1 MSTKKVFSTVIKR
14 YTTLSSALDTLANG
28 RLTFLNT
35 EKWDDTNDAYF
46 IELYRRREK
55 AGSAVAI
62 CCTMAAETY
71 HHWRVFT
78 TGMEGVCL
86 EFKRVPLQRAL
97 APPVTSRGGAV
108 RYVTLAE
115 LDEEELSPREL
126 PMLKRYGYK
135 DEREW
140 RSLLLLP
147 EPNVRAHNITIPLS
161 TLKRV
166 ILNPWLPPPLYQNI
180 KATIHRIPGCE
191 RIRVVASSLISNARW
206 KAEGDALV
214 ASSTA

>member
-1 MSTKKVFSTVIKR
+1 MVAKKVFSTVIKR
-14 YTTLSSALDTLANG
+14 YTTLSSALDTLTHG
-28 RLTFLNT
+28 HLTFLNT

-46 IELYRRREK
+46 IDLYRKIEG

-78 TGMEGVCL
+78 TGMEGACL
-86 EFKRVPLQRAL
+86 EFKRVPLQTAL
-97 APPVTSRGGAV
+97 KPPATSRGGAV

-115 LDEEELSPREL
+115 LNGEEFTLRDL
-126 PMLKRYGYK
+126 PMLKRYGYR

-147 EPNVRAHNITIPLS
+147 NENVRAHNIPIPLS

-166 ILNPWLPPPLYQNI
+166 ILNPWLPPPLFNTI
-180 KATIHRIPGCE
+180 KATIHAIPGCE
-191 RIRVVASSLISNARW
+191 HIKVVPSSLISNSRW
-206 KAEGDALV
+206 KAEGDRLA
-214 ASSTA
+214 AKAK